1 MNQARRPDR
10 LFLGI
15 PTWAWT
21 IALPAGIA
29 IALIAFA
36 LVSGALAIGGPAR

>member
-21 IALPAGIA
+21 IAVPAGLA
-29 IALIAFA
+29 IVLIVWA
-36 LVSGALAIGGPAR
+36 LVSGALAIGGPAS